1 MRNTYLKPIKVLSLF
16 DGIAT
21 ARLILN
27 NLGIVVERYDAY
39 EVDAVAIGIAKANWP
54 DIVEHGDVR
63 KLDDPAELAQY
74 AGYDLV
80 CFGSPCQ
87 DFSSINRIRLGLT
100 GAKSSLFYYG
110 AKCANSG
117 LFSHFLCENVRMA
130 ANAKAEIT
138 KLLGVTPRFVDS
150 QLHAGCRRPR
160 NYWTDLSWEP
170 HTAEVLADEVMQL
183 TDGWTAGCDKFATLT
198 CGHSSANQERLVQRV
213 YSHWE
218 ASVLFRKSETGGYLH
233 GAPCLEGDPDYLV
246 QRFPNLKVGEHYE
259 LRVPTALE
267 RERLMG
273 LPEGYTANRVTTIGG
288 REMVVPVGEHS
299 RRKAI
304 DNGCC
309 VPTVMDIF
317 RGLLE

>member
-1 MRNTYLKPIKVLSLF
+1 MNNTYLKPIKVLSLF

-27 NLGIVVERYDAY
+27 NLGIEVARYDAY
-39 EVDAVAIGIAKANWP
+39 EVDSIAIGIAKANWP

-63 KLDDPAELAQY
+63 KLDDPEEQAQY

-87 DFSSINRIRLGLT
+87 DFSSINKVRLGLA

-110 AKCANSG
+110 AKCVNSG
-117 LFSHFLCENVRMA
+117 LFKHFLCENVKMA

-138 KLLGVTPRFVDS
+138 KILGVMPRFVDS
-150 QLHAGCRRPR
+150 QIHAGCRRPR
-160 NYWTDLSWEP
+160 NYWTDLTWAP
-170 HTAEVLADEVMQL
+170 HTAEALADEVMQL
-183 TDGWTAGCDKFATLT
+183 TDGWTAGCDKFACLT
-198 CGHSSANQERLVQRV
+198 CGHSSAKQEQLVQRV
-213 YSHWE
+213 YARWE

-233 GAPCLEGDPDYLV
+233 GAPCLEGDPDYLL
-246 QRFPNLKVGEHYE
+246 QRFPNLEAGEHYE

-273 LPEGYTANRVTTIGG
+273 LPEGYTAYRVTTLGG
-288 REMVVPVGEHS
+288 RDVVVPVGEHS
-299 RRKAI
+299 RNKAI
-304 DNGCC
+304 GNGWC
-309 VPTVMDIF
+309 VQTVTDIF
-317 RGLLE
+317 KGLLA

>member
-1 MRNTYLKPIKVLSLF
+1 MNNTYLKPIKVLSLF

-27 NLGIVVERYDAY
+27 NLGIEVARYDAY
-39 EVDAVAIGIAKANWP
+39 EVDSIAIGIARANWP

-87 DFSSINRIRLGLT
+87 DFSQLNSIRLGLA

-110 AKCANSG
+110 AMCTNSG
-117 LFSHFLCENVRMA
+117 LFSHFLCENVKML
-130 ANAKAEIT
+130 ANAKDEIT
-138 KLLGVTPRFVDS
+138 RILGVTPRFVDS
-150 QLHAGCRRPR
+150 QIHAGCRRPR

-170 HTAEVLADEVMQL
+170 HTTEITADDAMKL
-183 TDGWTAGCDKFATLT
+183 SDGWTAGCDKFACLT
-198 CGHSSANQERLVQRV
+198 CGHSSANPERLTQRLLDT
-213 YSHWE
+213 WE
-218 ASVLFRKSETGGYLH
+218 ADMLFRQSPEGTYVH
-233 GAPCLEGDPDYLV
+233 GTPCTKGDPEYLLR
-246 QRFPNLKVGEHYE
+246 RFPNLKVGVRYE

-273 LPEGYTANRVTTIGG
+273 LPEGYTAHRVTTLGG
-288 REMVVPVGEHS
+288 REVVVPVGEHS
-299 RRKAI
+299 RNKAI
-304 DNGCC
+304 GNGWC
-309 VPTVMDIF
+309 VQTVTDIF
-317 RGLLE
+317 KGLLE